1 MNNHTRLPQLNKQGG
16 FVLTIELILITTIL
30 IIGTFVGIVAIRD
43 ALVKHQVAQQ
53 NREITL
59 IDSNQLR
66 LGRMLTLNEHETPLI
81 PLIDNSIPPL
91 APDPA
96 HQSFRA
102 IIGVRDDRFT
112 SREPVYYD
120 GPNCTGN
127 PCMKGISDETTDS
140 QGVDRLQA
148 TGAVSY
154 LHALQAGPNYA
165 IGRSADGIRGD
176 LYRTA
181 GMCPIEPSQ
190 VQSRYMSQRVVSG
203 TPCETFQVKQFPA
216 DTSCLVGIDAG
227 LPIIDLGASADNPVC
242 EQCPTG
248 TESQGDIIER
258 YLPTVVPL
266 VNQVLD
272 VVAVEAVEVIIG
284 DVCCPTG
291 TQLEE
296 DDSIAN
302 SLVYI
307 ALQEALGL
315 LGIDLNDNKD
325 LKKILKRLGI
335 IEGQLNCVANITL
348 QSAESVLDP
357 LDNTQNILDRFT
369 PPFRINLPSSSSD
382 DEWFYVA
389 PDGEGNN

>member
-140 QGVDRLQA
+140 LGVEKLQA

-165 IGRSADGIRGD
+165 IGRSLDGIRGD

-190 VQSRYMSQRVVSG
+190 LQSRYMSQRVVSG
-203 TPCETFQVKQFPA
+203 TPCESFQVEQVAA
-216 DTSCLVGIDAG
+216 DTSCLAGIETG
-227 LPIIDLGASADNPVC
+227 LSVIEIAPEVDNPVC
-242 EQCPTG
+242 EQCPAG

-272 VVAVEAVEVIIG
+272 VVAVEGVEVIIG
-284 DVCCPTG
+284 DVCCPFG
-291 TQLEE
+291 TQLE
-296 DDSIAN
+296 DDDGIVNA
-302 SLVYI
+302 LVYI

-325 LKKILKRLGI
+325 LRKILKTLGI
-335 IEGQLNCVANITL
+335 VEGQLNCVANISL
-348 QSAESVLDP
+348 LSAESVLDP

-389 PDGEGNN
+389 PDGEGAN